1 MPRGEQPDYSMDLGE
16 VKGGIKALQGS
27 MERVLDWQEGFPQ
40 RMEEDRRRIYERI
53 EKRDLKYNETLSDI
67 QHSLEQA
74 NVRLENFSEAMEGH
88 GAALVNME
96 NRISDLEIKDRIRV
110 ERRRWMK
117 RWVARAA
124 AFLATVFGGDQVLGG
139 KLLKA
144 LGVWM
149 KSKPPGS

>member
-1 MPRGEQPDYSMDLGE
+1 MARGDQPDYSMDLGE

-27 MERVLDWQEGFPQ
+27 MERLLDWQEGFPQ

-53 EKRDLKYNETLSDI
+53 EKRDIQYAETLSGI
-67 QHSLEQA
+67 QHSVEHA
-74 NVRLENFSEAMEGH
+74 TARLENLTESIEGH

-96 NRISDLEIKDRIRV
+96 NRISDLEIKERIRA
-110 ERRRWMK
+110 ERRRWLR
-117 RWVARAA
+117 RWGTRIAA
-124 AFLATVFGGDQVLGG
+124 ALATIFGGDQIAGG

-144 LGVWM
+144 LGIWM